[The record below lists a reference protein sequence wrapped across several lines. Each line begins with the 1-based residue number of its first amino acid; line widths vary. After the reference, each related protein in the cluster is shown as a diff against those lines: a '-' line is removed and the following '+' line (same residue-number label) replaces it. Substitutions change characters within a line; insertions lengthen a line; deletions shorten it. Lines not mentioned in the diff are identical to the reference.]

1 MPKFPATTRDLALLC
16 DDDLPVQSIE
26 RAICAG
32 AGKLLEKVELFDIYK
47 GKQIPEGKK
56 SVAYNI
62 TMRSAD
68 RTLTDE
74 DVEKAMNKI
83 LKNLSDLGISIRG

>member
-1 MPKFPATTRDLALLC
+1 MLC
-16 DDDLPVQSIE
+16 DDSLPVQTIE
-26 RAICAG
+26 NAIRAG
-32 AGKLLEKVELFDIYK
+32 AGKLLERIDLFDVYK

-62 TMRSAD
+62 TMRSPD

-74 DVEKAMNKI
+74 DVAQAMEKI
-83 LKNLSDLGISIRG
+83 LNHLSTLGVSVRQ

>member
-1 MPKFPATTRDLALLC
+1 MRLGALEAGGTKMVC
-16 DDDLPVQSIE
+16 
-26 RAICAG
+26 AIG
-32 AGKLLEKVELFDIYK
+32 DETGKILEQVELFDIYK

-62 TMRSAD
+62 TMRSPD

-83 LKNLSDLGISIRG
+83 LKNLSDLNVSIRG

>member
-1 MPKFPATTRDLALLC
+1 
-16 DDDLPVQSIE
+16 
-26 RAICAG
+26 
-32 AGKLLEKVELFDIYK
+32 
-47 GKQIPEGKK
+47 

-83 LKNLSDLGISIRG
+83 LKNLADLGASLRG